1 MMSEDFQRVKDAT
14 DLVAYVESRGIYL
27 KKAGSAYKALCPFHA
42 EKSPSFVVNPETQR
56 WQCFGACGVGGTV
69 IDFVMKYDNADE
81 SEALRIV
88 AEYARIDLSKHEDP
102 HKRLY
107 EVLEFA
113 TQQYIKNLYTANSQS
128 RTAMSYLIETRK
140 LTTDIIQAARIG
152 FASQSTIRLFLQDR
166 GFTDKEML
174 DAGILAKADDGSVYD
189 HFRNRI
195 MIPVMDERG
204 RVVGFNGRAMGD
216 TQPKY
221 KNSPETAIFKKSKI
235 LYTLRE
241 KNAQGKALDPIQVK
255 TIVEGPFDALSG
267 LMRGFRGIYAQ
278 MGSALSV
285 DQLTKLVTHGTEK
298 IVFCFDN
305 DGAGGKMMHRLA
317 KEHVHT
323 AAQLGV
329 DLLIM
334 RPPHGKDADDTF
346 REHPELWQSAVDAA
360 RLVVDVLIDLELSPL
375 PQNAT
380 AVQKTNAARKLV
392 PMLKHDNRIVEKE
405 NFGKLAARLDLSDDE
420 MERLVRP
427 QLTILHTPPP
437 APKQETH
444 GAPTSE
450 EWVLHGILC
459 YEGDGWLE
467 RANSRLLLSSDDM
480 MPYALA
486 PLGIEDF
493 TDRDARR
500 LMDLIIKARQAG
512 ETYADYLHEH
522 VERPLQASYK
532 RIVDL
537 DEIGKTFLMPFDYDI
552 FVHYVYE
559 VRIKRL
565 IKERPTFEAKDP
577 AKARECAM
585 AIACLRLAQEDLL
598 DTM

>member
-1 MMSEDFQRVKDAT
+1 MSEDFQRVKDAT
-14 DLVAYVESRGIYL
+14 DLVAYVESRGVYL
-27 KKAGSAYKALCPFHA
+27 KKAGSTYKALCPFHA

-69 IDFVMKYDNADE
+69 IDFVMKYDNTDE

-88 AEYARIDLSKHEDP
+88 AEYARIDLSKHEDS

-107 EVLEFA
+107 DVLELA
-113 TQQYIKNLYTANSQS
+113 TQHYS
-128 RTAMSYLIETRK
+128 RMLVKDTDASRHALNYLIETRK

-152 FASQSTIRLFLQDR
+152 YASQSTIRLFLQDR

-174 DAGILAKADDGSVYD
+174 DAGILAKADDGAVYD

-221 KNSPETAIFKKSKI
+221 KNSPETTIFKKSKI

-305 DGAGGKMMHRLA
+305 DEAGGKMMHRLA

-323 AAQLGV
+323 AAHLGV

-360 RLVVDVLIDLELSPL
+360 RPVVDVLIDLELSPL

-420 MERLVRP
+420 IERLVRP
-427 QLTILHTPPP
+427 QLTILHTTPPV
-437 APKQETH
+437 PKQESTPL
-444 GAPTSE
+444 PTTE

-459 YEGDGWLE
+459 NEADGWLA
-467 RANSRLLLSSDDM
+467 RANACLFIASDSPI
-480 MPYALA
+480 PYALA
-486 PLGIEDF
+486 PLNEQDF
-493 TDRDARR
+493 IDPQLRRFFAASVKAQAAEEMIKGHIDASLERVYER
-500 LMDLIIKARQAG
+500 IKG
-512 ETYADYLHEH
+512 
-522 VERPLQASYK
+522 LQT
-532 RIVDL
+532 
-537 DEIGKTFLMPFDYDI
+537 IGKEFNLSFDYDVFI
-552 FVHYVYE
+552 DRVYAL
-559 VRIKRL
+559 RL
-565 IKERPTFEAKDP
+565 DRLRKERPTYEAKDP
-577 AKARECAM
+577 MKARECAIG
-585 AIACLRLAQEDLL
+585 IACIQMAQEDLL
-598 DTM
+598 DTI